1 VDDMIGSTEQ
11 RRQGEPE
18 DAHRGWV
25 APTPADAAEAAT
37 DRAMA
42 DAERAVAEGR
52 ASADQRTSVGRM
64 AAART
69 HEQRREAFRSDN

>member
-1 VDDMIGSTEQ
+1 MVDRNGK

-25 APTPADAAEAAT
+25 APTPADADEAVT

-42 DAERAVAEGR
+42 EAERAVAEGT
-52 ASADQRTSVGRM
+52 ASEDQRDLVDRM
-64 AAART
+64 AGART
-69 HEQRREAFRSDN
+69 HEQRRAAFRGGS